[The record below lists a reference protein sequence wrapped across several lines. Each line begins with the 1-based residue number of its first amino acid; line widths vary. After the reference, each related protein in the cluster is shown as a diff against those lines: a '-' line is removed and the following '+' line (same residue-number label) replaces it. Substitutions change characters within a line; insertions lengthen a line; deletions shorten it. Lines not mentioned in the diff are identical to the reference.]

1 MMDSLSGIT
10 AFVHVAETRSFTE
23 AGRLLEISSSAVGKS
38 VARMEERLGVRLF
51 HRSTRSV
58 TLTTEGELFLQRCKR
73 ILGEVKAA
81 QTELL
86 ELSGTPRGKVRISVP
101 IQNVMIMPVLAGFMR
116 AYPDIEL
123 EVDMSDRM
131 VDVIEEGFDA
141 VIRTG
146 APQDSRLMAR
156 QLGGY
161 RLQVVAA
168 PAYLQRC
175 GVPLHPDDLSRHVC
189 LLHKFPATGMIER
202 WPLRVGDTHIEP
214 QLARALTCTTMDP
227 LTYLAIDGMG
237 IACLPDFSIRQP
249 LADGR
254 LEVLLADYTD
264 HEGSLWMLWPASKQ
278 TAPRLRVLID
288 FFKDHILS
296 A

>member
-10 AFVHVAETRSFTE
+10 AFIHVAETRSFTE

-58 TLTTEGELFLQRCKR
+58 TLTTEGELFLDRCKR
-73 ILGEVKAA
+73 ILSEVEAA
-81 QTELL
+81 EMELL
-86 ELSGTPRGKVRISVP
+86 ELSATPRGKVRISVP
-101 IQNVMIMPVLAGFMR
+101 IQNVLIMPVLAGFMR

-123 EVDMSDRM
+123 DVDMSDRM

-156 QLGGY
+156 KLGGY
-161 RLQVVAA
+161 QLQLVAS
-168 PAYLQRC
+168 PAYLERH
-175 GVPLHPDDLSRHVC
+175 GDPTHPDDLIRHVC

-202 WPLRVGDTHIEP
+202 WPLRVDDTHIEP
-214 QLARALTCTTMDP
+214 NLTRALTCTTMDP
-227 LTYLAIDGMG
+227 LTYLAIDGAG
-237 IACLPDFSIRQP
+237 IAAYRIFQSV
-249 LADGR
+249 GR
-254 LEVLLADYTD
+254 
-264 HEGSLWMLWPASKQ
+264 WP
-278 TAPRLRVLID
+278 TAG
-288 FFKDHILS
+288 
-296 A
+296 